1 VWKRSEDGV
10 TFRSTKTAGESGQ
23 EGDAVMEEKSTRER
37 FGSRTIWESLEG
49 MARERIQE
57 FLQVLLEE
65 EVTALVGRRKSERR
79 ETSEGPAVYR
89 NGHGKPRKLALMAG
103 TIEVRRP
110 RLRGL
115 EERFESAIVPL
126 FRRRT
131 QEVGEL
137 LPQLYLHGLAQ
148 GDFELALRGLLGD
161 GAPLSASSI
170 ERLRGKW
177 VTEFEAWSRRSLRGL
192 EPVYLWADGIYVKAG
207 LEKDKAALL
216 VIVAGLRDGRKVVL
230 AVESG
235 YRESAEAW
243 GQILRGLRA
252 RGMGVPRLVIADG
265 HLGIWAAL
273 SQALPEVAEQRCWN
287 HKIVNVLDTLP
298 QKLQGEARELLCR
311 IPYAPTQ
318 REAEKLRDEF
328 RSRYGRHQAKAVET
342 LERDWERLVA
352 FYAFPQAHWKH
363 LRTTNPV
370 ESPFA
375 AVRLR
380 TAAGK
385 RYRKVANAT
394 ALIWRVLLVAER
406 KFRRFDH
413 PDLLAE
419 VADGVAYKDG
429 VRVVLRVQPTTAEA
443 AVA

>member
-1 VWKRSEDGV
+1 
-10 TFRSTKTAGESGQ
+10 
-23 EGDAVMEEKSTRER
+23 MEEKSTSER
-37 FGSRTIWESLEG
+37 FGSRTIWESLEA

-57 FLQVLLEE
+57 FVQVLLEE

-79 ETSEGPAVYR
+79 EAVDVPAVYR
-89 NGHGKPRKLALMAG
+89 NGRGKPRKLAMMGG
-103 TIEVRRP
+103 TIEVQRP
-110 RLRGL
+110 RVRGL
-115 EERFESAIVPL
+115 EERFESRILPL

-131 QEVGEL
+131 QEVSEL

-161 GAPLSASSI
+161 GAPLSPSSI

-177 VTEFEAWSRRSLRGL
+177 VAEFEAWSRRSLRGV

-243 GQILRGLRA
+243 GRMLRDLRA
-252 RGMGVPRLVIADG
+252 RGMSAPRLVIADG

-273 SQALPEVAEQRCWN
+273 SQVPTEVAEQRCWN

-298 QKLQGEARELLCR
+298 KKLQAEARELLCR
-311 IPYAPTQ
+311 IPYANTR
-318 REAEKLRDEF
+318 REAEKLREEF
-328 RSRYGRHQAKAVET
+328 RSRYGQQQPKAAET

-352 FYAFPQAHWKH
+352 FYSFPQEHWKH

-406 KFRRFDH
+406 SFRRLDH
-413 PDLLAE
+413 PELLAE
-419 VADGVAYKDG
+419 VAEGAAYEDG
-429 VRVVLRVQPTTAEA
+429 VRIARVEPTTAEA
-443 AVA
+443 AA

>member
-1 VWKRSEDGV
+1 V
-10 TFRSTKTAGESGQ
+10 
-23 EGDAVMEEKSTRER
+23 EEKSTRER
-37 FGSRTIWESLEG
+37 FGSRTIWESLEA

-57 FLQVLLEE
+57 FIQRLLEE
-65 EVTALVGRRKSERR
+65 EVTALIGRSKSERR
-79 ETSEGPAVYR
+79 EGVDTPAVYR
-89 NGHGKPRKLALMAG
+89 NGYGKPRKLAMMSG

-110 RLRGL
+110 RVRGL
-115 EERFESAIVPL
+115 EQRFESRILPL
-126 FRRRT
+126 FQRRT
-131 QEVGEL
+131 QQVGEL

-148 GDFELALRGLLGD
+148 GDFELALRGLLGEA
-161 GAPLSASSI
+161 APLSPSSI
-170 ERLRGKW
+170 ERLRSKW
-177 VTEFEAWSRRSLRGL
+177 VAEFEAWSRRSLRGL

-243 GQILRGLRA
+243 GRMLRDLRS
-252 RGMGVPRLVIADG
+252 RGMNVPRLVVADG

-273 SQALPEVAEQRCWN
+273 SQVMPEVAEQRCWN
-287 HKIVNVLDTLP
+287 HKLVNVLDTLP
-298 QKLQGEARELLCR
+298 RKMQSQARELLCR
-311 IPYAPTQ
+311 IPYASTRQ
-318 REAEKLRDEF
+318 EAEQLREEF
-328 RSRYGRHQAKAVET
+328 RSRYGQQHPKAVET

-352 FYAFPQAHWKH
+352 FYGFPKEHWKH

-385 RYRKVANAT
+385 RYKKVANAT

-406 KFRRFDH
+406 AFRRLDH
-413 PDLLAE
+413 PELLAE
-419 VADGVAYKDG
+419 VAAGTTYVDG
-429 VRVVLRVQPTTAEA
+429 VRAVQSQTTTEEA
-443 AVA
+443 AA

>member
-1 VWKRSEDGV
+1 MVEQ
-10 TFRSTKTAGESGQ
+10 STS
-23 EGDAVMEEKSTRER
+23 ER
-37 FGSRTIWESLEG
+37 FGSRSIWESLEA

-57 FLQVLLEE
+57 FVQSLLEE

-79 ETSEGPAVYR
+79 EAVDAPAVYR
-89 NGHGKPRKLALMAG
+89 NGYGKPRKLSMMGG

-110 RLRGL
+110 RVRGL
-115 EERFESAIVPL
+115 EERFESRILPL

-131 QEVGEL
+131 EQVGEL

-161 GAPLSASSI
+161 SAPLSPSSI

-177 VTEFEAWSRRSLRGL
+177 VAEFEAWSRRSLRGI

-243 GQILRGLRA
+243 GRMLRDLRS
-252 RGMGVPRLVIADG
+252 RGMSVPRLVVADG

-273 SQALPEVAEQRCWN
+273 SQVMPEVAEQRCWN

-298 QKLQGEARELLCR
+298 RKLQSEARELLCR
-311 IPYAPTQ
+311 IPYAATRQ
-318 REAEKLRDEF
+318 EAEKLRDESEQTKDEDYPAGTTGRRPNRQKVYSVRLSAEEEAEVQRVAAAKHLPASTLV
-328 RSRYGRHQAKAVET
+328 RSWI
-342 LERDWERLVA
+342 LERLDSERSA
-352 FYAFPQAHWKH
+352 
-363 LRTTNPV
+363 
-370 ESPFA
+370 
-375 AVRLR
+375 
-380 TAAGK
+380 
-385 RYRKVANAT
+385 
-394 ALIWRVLLVAER
+394 
-406 KFRRFDH
+406 
-413 PDLLAE
+413 
-419 VADGVAYKDG
+419 
-429 VRVVLRVQPTTAEA
+429 
-443 AVA
+443 

>member
-1 VWKRSEDGV
+1 MV
-10 TFRSTKTAGESGQ
+10 
-23 EGDAVMEEKSTRER
+23 EKSTEGA
-37 FGSRTIWESLEG
+37 FGSRTIWQELEA
-49 MARERIQE
+49 MARGRIQE
-57 FLQVLLEE
+57 FLGELLKE
-65 EVTALVGRRKSERR
+65 EVTVLVGRQKSERR
-79 ETSEGPAVYR
+79 EAVDVPAVYR
-89 NGHGKPRKLALMAG
+89 NGYGKPRKLAMMGG

-110 RLRGL
+110 RVRGL
-115 EERFESAIVPL
+115 EERFESQILPL

-131 QEVGEL
+131 QEVSEL

-177 VTEFEAWSRRSLRGL
+177 VAEFEAWSRRSLRGL

-243 GQILRGLRA
+243 GRMLRDLRA
-252 RGMGVPRLVIADG
+252 RGMSAPRLVVADG

-273 SQALPEVAEQRCWN
+273 SQVLPEVAEQRCWN

-298 QKLQGEARELLCR
+298 KKLQAEARELLCR
-311 IPYAPTQ
+311 IPYAKTR
-318 REAEKLRDEF
+318 REAEKLRQEF
-328 RSRYGRHQAKAVET
+328 RSLYGQQQPKAVET
-342 LERDWERLVA
+342 LERDWDRLVA
-352 FYAFPQAHWKH
+352 FYGFPQEHWKH

-406 KFRRFDH
+406 AFRRLDH
-413 PDLLAE
+413 PQLLAE
-419 VADGVAYKDG
+419 IAEGATYEDG
-429 VRVVLRVQPTTAEA
+429 VRVARVEPTTAEA
-443 AVA
+443 AA

>member
-1 VWKRSEDGV
+1 MVEQ
-10 TFRSTKTAGESGQ
+10 ST
-23 EGDAVMEEKSTRER
+23 EELL
-37 FGSRTIWESLEG
+37 GSRTIWESLEA
-49 MARERIQE
+49 MARERIQQ
-57 FLQVLLEE
+57 FIQSLLEE
-65 EVTALVGRRKSERR
+65 EVTSLVGRGKSERR
-79 ETSEGPAVYR
+79 EAVDAPAVYR
-89 NGHGKPRKLALMAG
+89 NGYGKPRKLAMMGG

-110 RLRGL
+110 RVRGL
-115 EERFESAIVPL
+115 EERFESQILPL

-131 QEVGEL
+131 EEVGEL

-148 GDFELALRGLLGD
+148 GDFELALRGLLGE
-161 GAPLSASSI
+161 GAPLSPSSI

-177 VTEFEAWSRRSLRGL
+177 VAEFEAWSQRSLRGI

-207 LEKDKAALL
+207 LEKDKACLL

-230 AVESG
+230 AIESG

-243 GQILRGLRA
+243 SGILRDLRA
-252 RGMGVPRLVIADG
+252 RGMSSPRLVIADG

-273 SQALPEVAEQRCWN
+273 SQVMPEVAEQRCWN
-287 HKIVNVLDTLP
+287 HKLLNVLDSLP
-298 QKLQGEARELLCR
+298 KKLQAEARELLRR
-311 IPYAPTQ
+311 IPYASTK
-318 REAEKLRDEF
+318 REAEKLRAEF
-328 RSRYGRHQAKAVET
+328 RSRYFQHQPKAVET

-352 FYAFPQAHWKH
+352 FYAFPKEHWKH

-394 ALIWRVLLVAER
+394 ALIWRVLMVAER
-406 KFRRFDH
+406 SFRRLDH
-413 PDLLAE
+413 PELLAE
-419 VADGVAYKDG
+419 VAEGATYQDG
-429 VRVVLRVQPTTAEA
+429 VRVVREQPVAEEDA
-443 AVA
+443 A